1 MKSKLIAN
9 GKEKTYAIIFDAG
22 DEVVK
27 GQLDFAE
34 ENNLSAGSFKA
45 IGAFERV
52 TVGFFDLEKQDYHEN
67 KIDEQVEVISL
78 VGDVALKDG
87 KPKIHAH
94 VVVAK
99 RDGTAH
105 GGHLIDAIVRPTLE
119 VILTESPAKLQKK
132 HNEEFGL
139 ALIDL
144 DA

>member
-1 MKSKLIAN
+1 MKGL
-9 GKEKTYAIIFDAG
+9 
-22 DEVVK
+22 
-27 GQLDFAE
+27 LDFAE
-34 ENNLSAGSFKA
+34 ENNMSADSFKA

-52 TVGFFDLEKQDYHEN
+52 TVGFFDLEKEDYHKN

-99 RDGTAH
+99 RDATAH
-105 GGHLIDAIVRPTLE
+105 GGHLIEGKVCPALE
-119 VILTESPAKLQKK
+119 VILTESPSKMRRRY
-132 HNEEFGL
+132 NEKFGL